1 MSGNL
6 LPNTDKNNDR
16 IVIRALIPN
25 KTGGD
30 AGTEDTELTVIV
42 DTEAIDRERQQ
53 VTFNFAEGGSRA
65 VEVRNPAHLDRVAVG
80 DRAMIVYM
88 REPAADVIERPA
100 H

>member
-1 MSGNL
+1 M
-6 LPNTDKNNDR
+6 
-16 IVIRALIPN
+16 IPN
-25 KTGGD
+25 KIRIKSRYLSVGVAGLRFGQTGGD

-65 VEVRNPAHLDRVAVG
+65 VEVRTPAHLDRVAVG

-100 H
+100 N